1 MAHGKQIRLFL
12 ADGDASGIRYAE
24 LVNWTGQAFSVPW
37 VSRPRLKDWAEVH
50 RPGVYV
56 LLGLDAENRKTAYIG
71 ETENMFN
78 RLSAHASSPPLEE
91 ITEVFF
97 FTSKDQNLTKGHV
110 TYLES
115 LLVNRAKEA
124 KRSSVTYGRMPSEK
138 AISRP
143 EAATMEEFLENIFLV
158 SSALG
163 YDIFEIPK
171 SPPQFQQGQPDVA
184 TEFRAEFLGGVVA
197 TGYRSEDG
205 FVVRAGS
212 TARATETDTLGGVYV
227 TLRSELKTKGVFAE
241 QDDKLVFTQDYAFNS
256 SSAAASVV
264 SGSQRSGPQTWKRS
278 TDGKLLK
285 DVEAEEAAAEV
296 ALEAAAE
303 AQTALAEE

>member
-37 VSRPRLKDWAEVH
+37 VSRLALNEWPESK

-56 LLGLDAENRKTAYIG
+56 LVGLDENGSNTVYIG
-71 ETENMFN
+71 ETENVYK
-78 RLSAHASSPPLEE
+78 RLGSHASNPPLEE

-110 TYLES
+110 TYLEL

-124 KRSSVTYGRMPSEK
+124 KRSSVTCGRDPGDK
-138 AISRP
+138 TISRP

-163 YDIFEIPK
+163 YDIFEMPK
-171 SPPQFQQGQPDVA
+171 SPPRASQGQPAVT
-184 TEFRAEFLGGVVA
+184 TEFTVELVGGVVA
-197 TGYRSEDG
+197 TGSRSEEG
-205 FVVRAGS
+205 FVVRSGS
-212 TARATETDTLGGVYV
+212 TAKATETDTLGGVYV
-227 TLRSELKTKGVFAE
+227 ALRSELRLKGVLLE
-241 QDDKLVFTQDYAFNS
+241 QVDKLVVTQDYTFRS

-264 SGSQRSGPQTWKRS
+264 SGSQRSGPQTWKRA
-278 TDGKLLK
+278 TDGKTLK
-285 DVEAEEAAAEV
+285 EVEAEEAAAES
-296 ALEAAAE
+296 
-303 AQTALAEE
+303 QPPPEEE

>member
-1 MAHGKQIRLFL
+1 MTHGRQIRLFL

-37 VSRPRLKDWAEVH
+37 VSRPRLKDWTEVH

-56 LLGLDAENRKTAYIG
+56 LLGLDADNGKTAYIG
-71 ETENMFN
+71 ETENMFK
-78 RLSAHASSPPLEE
+78 RLSAHASNPPLEE

-110 TYLES
+110 TYLET
-115 LLVNRAKEA
+115 LLTRRAEEA
-124 KRSSVTYGRMPSEK
+124 KRSSVTYGRMPSGK
-138 AISRP
+138 PLSRP

-171 SPPQFQQGQPDVA
+171 SPPPPQQAQPFA
-184 TEFRAEFLGGVVA
+184 TTEFRAEFQDGVVA

-205 FVVRAGS
+205 FVVRVGS
-212 TARATETDTLGGVYV
+212 AAKAAETETLGGAYV
-227 TLRSELKTKGVFAE
+227 TLRSELKSKGVLVE
-241 QDDKLVFTQDYAFNS
+241 QSDKLSFTQDYAFNS
-256 SSAAASVV
+256 SSAAAAVV
-264 SGSQRSGPQTWKRS
+264 SGSQRSGPRTWLRS
-278 TDGKLLK
+278 TDRKTLK
-285 DVEAEEAAAEV
+285 EVEAEEAA
-296 ALEAAAE
+296 LDIPD
-303 AQTALAEE
+303 TALAED